1 MAKMGRPKVEINW
14 DKLDAMC
21 QYKPFLCDVSE
32 YLGVSEDVI
41 EKRIREEHNCTFSE
55 YRNKKMWR
63 TRFNLTEKAV
73 GMAMAGNTTMMI
85 FCLKNL
91 CGWADIQKESYEP
104 EGEYPAIAD

>member
-1 MAKMGRPKVEINW
+1 MTMGRPKKEINW

-21 QYKPFLCDVSE
+21 QYKPFLCDVAE
-32 YLGVSEDVI
+32 YLEISEDTI
-41 EKRIREEHNCTFSE
+41 ERNIRAKHNCTCAE

-73 GMAMAGNTTMMI
+73 AMAMSGNTTMMI

-91 CGWADIQKESYEP
+91 CGWADQVQESFEP
-104 EGEYPAIAD
+104 EQPFPEVSI